1 VEEVDKQVFVE
12 EAHIPA
18 PELGAA
24 GRYELEDGL
33 HRLYEEQVQEQNML
47 VYSHRRWLLLEQ
59 EHCMFALVGV
69 CSLALAYKLAL
80 EVHTLV
86 LVVHMMVFEIR
97 VPYMQVWLV
106 LEACKQ
112 A

>member
-1 VEEVDKQVFVE
+1 
-12 EAHIPA
+12 
-18 PELGAA
+18 
-24 GRYELEDGL
+24 
-33 HRLYEEQVQEQNML
+33 ML
-47 VYSHRRWLLLEQ
+47 VYFHRRWLLLEQ
-59 EHCMFALVGV
+59 GHCMFALVGA

-80 EVHTLV
+80 EVRMLV
-86 LVVHMMVFEIR
+86 LAVHMMVFEIQ